1 MPRPPGRILVRSLI
15 ALLCLIW
22 GSTWIVI
29 RGGLTDLPPFTG
41 AAARFV
47 LAATVVAAL
56 APWLARVEGG
66 TRPTA
71 RLSLT
76 MGTLNIALSYALVYW
91 SETILPSGLVAVLWA
106 AHPMMLGALSVWLLP
121 QERLVGRQWLG
132 LLLGFGGIVL
142 LFLTDLAGLGPGAV
156 PAGLLLLGSPF
167 VAAVGNLLIKR
178 DGGGTSSVLLNR
190 NGFAIGGVLLTVLAL
205 ATEHGRGA
213 AHWSPVALGSV
224 AHLSLVGSVLAFGL
238 YFWLLRH
245 APAYE
250 LGLISYV
257 TPVVAL
263 LLGAT
268 VGDEPIGWKRLLGT
282 AFVLCGVALVL
293 AGRRR
298 SPRAAAAD
306 DREALP
312 GDSP

>member
-1 MPRPPGRILVRSLI
+1 MIG
-15 ALLCLIW
+15 
-22 GSTWIVI
+22 
-29 RGGLTDLPPFTG
+29 GGLADLPPLTG

-47 LAATVVAAL
+47 LAATVVAAV
-56 APWLARVEGG
+56 APWLARAEGG
-66 TRPTA
+66 GRPSL

-76 MGTLNIALSYALVYW
+76 MGTLNIATSYALVYW

-106 AHPMMLGALSVWLLP
+106 ARPMMLGALSVWQLP

-132 LLLGFGGIVL
+132 LILGFGGIVP

-167 VAAVGNLLIKR
+167 VAAFGNLLIQR

-190 NGFAIGGVLLTVLAL
+190 NGFAIGGALLTAL
-205 ATEHGRGA
+205 AWASEHGRGDA
-213 AHWSPVALGSV
+213 ARWSPAALGSV
-224 AHLSLVGSVLAFGL
+224 LYLSLVGSVLAFGL
-238 YFWLLRH
+238 CFWLLRH

-257 TPVVAL
+257 RPVVAL

-268 VGDEPIGWKRLLGT
+268 VGDERLGGERVLGT
-282 AFVLCGVALVL
+282 AFVLGGVALVL

-298 SPRAAAAD
+298 AAH
-306 DREALP
+306 
-312 GDSP
+312 

>member
-1 MPRPPGRILVRSLI
+1 MPRPPSRALVRALI
-15 ALLCLIW
+15 GLLCLIW

-29 RGGLTDLPPFTG
+29 RGGLADLPPFTG

-47 LAATVVAAL
+47 LAALVVALL
-56 APWLARVEGG
+56 APWLSRAEGG
-66 TRPTA
+66 GRPSL

-76 MGTLNIALSYALVYW
+76 MGTLNIATSYALVYW

-106 AHPMMLGALSVWLLP
+106 AHPMLLGALSVWLLP

-132 LLLGFGGIVL
+132 LVAGFLGIVL
-142 LFLTDLAGLGPGAV
+142 LFLTDLSGLGPGAV
-156 PAGLLLLGSPF
+156 PAGLLLLGSPA
-167 VAAVGNLLIKR
+167 VAAAGNLLIKR
-178 DGGGTSSVLLNR
+178 DGGATSSVLLNR
-190 NGFAIGGVLLTVLAL
+190 NGFAIGGVLLAALAL
-205 ATEHGRGA
+205 TTEHGGGA
-213 AHWSPVALGSV
+213 ARWTPAAVGSV
-224 AHLSLVGSVLAFGL
+224 LYLSLAGSVLAFGL

-268 VGDEPIGWKRLLGT
+268 VGDEGLGWRRMLGT
-282 AFVLCGVALVL
+282 ACVLGGVALVL
-293 AGRRR
+293 TGRRR
-298 SPRAAAAD
+298 GPALTSV
-306 DREALP
+306 RET
-312 GDSP
+312 GR